1 MADCP
6 VLLLKVVSDHE
17 FLIDL
22 EVPEGDSP
30 TGPFTIN
37 RQDLVSEIVF
47 PSRPE
52 FGWKR
57 IIMGRCT
64 KKASR

>member
-22 EVPEGDSP
+22 EVPEGDSHV
-30 TGPFTIN
+30 GPFTIS
-37 RQDLVSEIVF
+37 RQDLVSEVVF

-57 IIMGRCT
+57 ILLGRPAM
-64 KKASR
+64 KARK